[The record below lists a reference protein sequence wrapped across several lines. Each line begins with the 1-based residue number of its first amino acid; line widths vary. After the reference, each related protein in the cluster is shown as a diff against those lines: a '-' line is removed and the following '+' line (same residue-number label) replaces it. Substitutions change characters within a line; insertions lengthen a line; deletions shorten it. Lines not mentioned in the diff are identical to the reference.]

1 MAVPAHVTLAGDLS
15 GEYLVEEV
23 LDDGR
28 LVIRPDTSVE
38 AIHRRL
44 SVDPVSGE
52 EFEREFGHLP
62 QDDEG

>member
-23 LDDGR
+23 LEDGR
-28 LVIRPDTSVE
+28 LVIRPDTSAD
-38 AIHRRL
+38 AIRRRL
-44 SVDPVSGE
+44 GVESVSPE
-52 EFEREFGHLP
+52 EFEREFGQLS